1 MDIRVKLALIAALI
15 ASVSSCNSNQQN
27 SSLSSNEES
36 SSTVEQSNSE
46 QSNSEKENVN
56 ENFDFDNNKQVDIKE
71 YKELGQYNPTTFDV
85 NSYKEESEELGDGVF
100 LIKASYDLNV
110 SNGKH
115 VTPYYVLVDL
125 DKANIVAGSYKNTH
139 SISEFAKRSTPVSQA
154 ESYEKDNPTKK
165 VMAVTNADFFGS
177 TCVNAFVKDG
187 YVLKQAHNYDL
198 NDVPV
203 SYPMLF
209 GIYGNHAKIAPMTY
223 QEDYQ
228 TNLKGSFIDN
238 KAGMLYLY
246 KNDGTSITIPDSLKT
261 LSNRSNA
268 YSGIYFGENK
278 DIDYKVKKGNKV
290 FTIRKI
296 QKDKCKKGEVRGYI
310 EKVATSTTDGELHKI
325 ESEDYAIMTL
335 GVNDVSL
342 IDLNEGDYVN
352 FLTNEVVSSD
362 GRWSGYTT
370 VLGARHS
377 LVENGIIPDTVAK
390 ETSNGAQNRVPR
402 TAVGV
407 RSDGKVVIVSVED
420 LHYNK
425 FANTCTGLNL
435 TQLADFMRYIGCY
448 DAANFDGGGSSQL
461 CVKNNNGLGEYVV
474 KTISSDTGK
483 ATIDETRLVLNSIM
497 VTTK

>member
-1 MDIRVKLALIAALI
+1 MDIRVKLALITALI
-15 ASVSSCNSNQQN
+15 TSISSCNSNQQ
-27 SSLSSNEES
+27 SSPLSSTDD
-36 SSTVEQSNSE
+36 STSTIEQTS
-46 QSNSEKENVN
+46 SEKENDNN
-56 ENFDFDNNKQVDIKE
+56 ENFDFDNKKQVDLKE
-71 YKELGQYNPTTFDV
+71 YKALEQYTPTTFDEKT
-85 NSYKEESEELGDGVF
+85 YKEESEELGDGV
-100 LIKASYDLNV
+100 LLVKASYDLNTT
-110 SNGKH
+110 SGKH

-125 DKANIVAGSYKNTH
+125 NKANIVAGSYKNTH
-139 SISEFAKRSTPVSQA
+139 SISEFAKKSTPVSQA
-154 ESYEKDNPTKK
+154 NSYEKDNPTKK

-223 QEDYQ
+223 QKDYK

-246 KNDGTSITIPDSLKT
+246 KKSGEAITIPDSLKT

-268 YSGIYFGENK
+268 YSGLYFGTNIE
-278 DIDYKVKKGNKV
+278 IDYKVKKGNKV
-290 FTIRKI
+290 FSIKKI

-310 EKVATSTTDGELHKI
+310 EKVSTSTKDGELHKI
-325 ESEDYAIMTL
+325 ENEDYAIMTL
-335 GVNDVSL
+335 GVNDTSL
-342 IDLNEGDYVN
+342 INLNEGDYVN

-390 ETSNGAQNRVPR
+390 ETSNGANYRVPR

-425 FANTCTGLNL
+425 LASTCTGLNL

-461 CVKNNNGLGEYVV
+461 SVKNNNGLGDYVV
-474 KTISSDTGK
+474 KTISSDTGI
-483 ATIDETRLVLNSIM
+483 ATIEKTRLVLNSIM

>member
-27 SSLSSNEES
+27 SSLNSSEEN
-36 SSTVEQSNSE
+36 SSTVEE
-46 QSNSEKENVN
+46 SNSEKNVH
-56 ENFDFDNNKQVDIKE
+56 EAFDFDNNKKVDLKE
-71 YKELGQYNPTTFDV
+71 YKELESYVPTTFDA
-85 NSYKEESEELGDGVF
+85 NSYKEESEELGDGVL

-110 SNGKH
+110 SDGKH

-125 DKANIVAGSYKNTH
+125 NKANIVAGSYKNTH
-139 SISEFAKRSTPVSQA
+139 SISEFAQKSTPVSQA

-165 VMAVTNADFFGS
+165 VMAVTNADFFGA

-209 GIYGNHAKIAPMTY
+209 GVYSNHAKIAPMTY

-246 KNDGTSITIPDSLKT
+246 KKDGTSITIPDSLKA

-310 EKVATSTTDGELHKI
+310 EKVSTSTTDGELHKI

-370 VLGARHS
+370 VIGARHS
-377 LVENGIIPDTVAK
+377 LVENGIIPETVAK
-390 ETSNGAQNRVPR
+390 ETSNGAKSRVPR

-425 FANTCTGLNL
+425 LANTCTGLNL

-461 CVKNNNGLGEYVV
+461 CVKNNNGLGDYVV
-474 KTISSDTGK
+474 KTISSDTGIAK
-483 ATIDETRLVLNSIM
+483 IDKTRLVLNSIM